1 VVWRRWLMLSDHPLS
16 VQCMVFQGVPP
27 EHPLATKV
35 NVSTNIQWTGAI
47 QAIVFGRLATIKRVA
62 YVRRESAVVVW
73 TRCPSCLEVR
83 KRFHRCA
90 ARQ

>member
-1 VVWRRWLMLSDHPLS
+1 
-16 VQCMVFQGVPP
+16 MVFPGVPP
-27 EHPLATKV
+27 ERPSVTKG
-35 NVSTNIQWTGAI
+35 NASTSIPWMAVIRFT
-47 QAIVFGRLATIKRVA
+47 VFERLATIKRVA